1 MFSQNITKNIVT
13 PLPFATLK
21 LSQIM
26 FFITI
31 VWLIIKKIKK
41 TFRAFVKNLK
51 NYLDLLNFF

>member
-1 MFSQNITKNIVT
+1 
-13 PLPFATLK
+13 
-21 LSQIM
+21 M

-51 NYLDLLNFF
+51 NYLDLLNFFWLFVIYSRYVS